1 MFDTRYKK
9 VTDPSQMSMAFAE
22 IFNNGRD
29 LDAWISLYEPDA
41 ILYFGGPDPV
51 VGHEAIRKALT
62 PLVEMPGKIETRIN
76 FCAVN
81 GDIAVVRGDCI
92 GRHEGEITFA
102 ASSVEVVRR
111 QADGSWLYMIDHAA
125 GASLPSAW
133 ETPSA

>member
-1 MFDTRYKK
+1 MSDTPYRK
-9 VTDPSQMSMAFAE
+9 VTDPSQMSMVFAE
-22 IFNNGRD
+22 IFNGGRD

-41 ILYFGGPDPV
+41 ILYFGGPDPI

-62 PLVEMPGKIETRIN
+62 QLVEMPGKIETRIN
-76 FCAVN
+76 FCAIN

-111 QADGSWLYMIDHAA
+111 QTDGSWLYMIDHAA

-133 ETPSA
+133 DNPPN